1 MRRAIETGSLG
12 ITALGQTRA
21 QEMPFHRFLSA
32 PSVTVAEMAQTVGD
46 RTAAAGAGQRILAI
60 QDTTEINCAGRAAR
74 WRALGPA
81 GDGVSPGVFLPPTI
95 AVAAEQ
101 GEILGGVA
109 APRWTRAT
117 TPVGDRRQRPLD
129 DQDSA
134 RWLTAVVVAAVAAA
148 TTLADTAQIL
158 VVADRERDIDA
169 PFVRR
174 PAPVDLLIRAA
185 QDGALVAGG
194 TLCAAAAAWPERGRT
209 TVAAGRPSRSPRVG
223 PAIPVVPPP
232 SLCAPAR
239 WRSNGRATT
248 WPLQIRRASP

>member
-32 PSVTVAEMAQTVGD
+32 PSVTVAEMAQTVGG

-117 TPVGDRRQRPLD
+117 TPVGDRR
-129 DQDSA
+129 
-134 RWLTAVVVAAVAAA
+134 
-148 TTLADTAQIL
+148 
-158 VVADRERDIDA
+158 
-169 PFVRR
+169 
-174 PAPVDLLIRAA
+174 
-185 QDGALVAGG
+185 
-194 TLCAAAAAWPERGRT
+194 GRT
-209 TVAAGRPSRSPRVG
+209 TVAVAPRRPGDPGRTATVALRAGPVAVKRPRHDVATPD
-223 PAIPVVPPP
+223 PP
-232 SLCAPAR
+232 SVALTLVEVRDGGSSGRRHPTAVAPADHPAGAR
-239 WRSNGRATT
+239 ESADRADR
-248 WPLQIRRASP
+248 PRLSLARAE